1 MILSR
6 CRCHK
11 DGLWTMQE
19 LFSNILNQ
27 NSMIQPIIS
36 NSKRTSID
44 TSKLLADDYLLIPSN
59 ITLTSY
65 KIQRQKIHLPL
76 VSYTP
81 ITMGINVKNPE
92 TIVPTSA
99 SSTTLLKTKDLTL
112 ALLFTNVLDFL
123 QDLLLSMT

>member
-1 MILSR
+1 
-6 CRCHK
+6 
-11 DGLWTMQE
+11 MQE
-19 LFSNILNQ
+19 HFILTQ
-27 NSMIQPIIS
+27 NSMIQPITS

-44 TSKLLADDYLLIPSN
+44 TSKLLADDYLLISSN

-65 KIQRQKIHLPL
+65 KIQRQQIHLPL

-123 QDLLLSMT
+123 KDPLLSMT